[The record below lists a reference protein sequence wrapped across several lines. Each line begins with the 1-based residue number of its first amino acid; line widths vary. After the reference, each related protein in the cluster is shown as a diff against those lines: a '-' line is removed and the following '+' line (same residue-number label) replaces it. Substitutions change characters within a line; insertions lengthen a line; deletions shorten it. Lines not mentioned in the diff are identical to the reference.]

1 MALFRVEQPLKLL
14 QCNMD
19 ILTVTA
25 RLRVSRLK
33 YHDLKF
39 FRIRDRSILARSPP
53 ANCTTNPLKKKQEKS
68 QSCGSMWNLYILD
81 CPSFSDNIPSLC
93 RRSWTDWCVEKLC
106 FSGRQRIIWAKAA
119 DTQRSGWPD
128 AKIVIFFCEIPPWS
142 SSVILWDHRSL
153 RGRHGGTNFGRHA
166 FPFPFLYSPHRQR
179 EGNHRTQS
187 IICLWLFIR
196 ECLIWQS
203 LEVWSLT
210 AADW

>member
-128 AKIVIFFCEIPPWS
+128 AKIVIFFVKYRPGHLQLFCEIIAAS
-142 SSVILWDHRSL
+142 EVGMVEQTS
-153 RGRHGGTNFGRHA
+153 GGMH
-166 FPFPFLYSPHRQR
+166 FLFHFYTHHIVR
-179 EGNHRTQS
+179 E
-187 IICLWLFIR
+187 R
-196 ECLIWQS
+196 ETI
-203 LEVWSLT
+203 ERK
-210 AADW
+210 A